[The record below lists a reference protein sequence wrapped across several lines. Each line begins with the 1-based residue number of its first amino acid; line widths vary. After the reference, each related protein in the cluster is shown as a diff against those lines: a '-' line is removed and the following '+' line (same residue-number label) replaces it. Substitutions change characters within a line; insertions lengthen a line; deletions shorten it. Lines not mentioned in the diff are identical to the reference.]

1 MERLSNFTWRLTQ
14 AEPSGQF
21 WGAHAARV
29 LVAAASPQQSSF
41 PFLLKFRDSRTS
53 SESPGRRGG
62 RSAIGYLYDLC
73 PVWSFSG
80 FVSIRNLWT
89 KIVSAG
95 TPLQRTQSDGQAF
108 KPAPEPGALPKHAC
122 NPLVKFVG
130 VILLFGFYSSNAWG

>member
-1 MERLSNFTWRLTQ
+1 VTRERLRSRQ
-14 AEPSGQF
+14 
-21 WGAHAARV
+21 
-29 LVAAASPQQSSF
+29 VAAAAALQSV
-41 PFLLKFRDSRTS
+41 
-53 SESPGRRGG
+53 
-62 RSAIGYLYDLC
+62 YLYDLC
-73 PVWSFSG
+73 PVSSFSG

-95 TPLQRTQSDGQAF
+95 TPLQRMRSDGQAF